1 MYFDVSLPT
10 PAQFPSRFNP
20 ARLASF
26 FLFSSPLSHGR
37 FPIRARLHV
46 KISARS
52 VYFRRKTRVARGAC
66 LRACARGTGGEKVRA
81 ISRATSLSFS
91 LSARWLQQ
99 VEEGKRPLL
108 HHPFLFRGTHLPNP
122 NGCPLMCIAR
132 ALALNM
138 LPRASCQRR
147 SKVPSR
153 TTYCGDSLFP
163 PLLSFLPCRGNRE
176 TERGKEEGRKRVEGF
191 RFLGISI
198 DDSFDDYSWMHVY
211 MQRFEEKVIT
221 CVRTISW
228 IRSEL
233 VSRRGF
239 HFKFWN
245 CIANERTRDP
255 RDI

>member
-66 LRACARGTGGEKVRA
+66 LRACARGTGRGEKVRA
-81 ISRATSLSFS
+81 ISRATSLSLS

-108 HHPFLFRGTHLPNP
+108 HHPFSSSS
-122 NGCPLMCIAR
+122 M
-132 ALALNM
+132 
-138 LPRASCQRR
+138 
-147 SKVPSR
+147 
-153 TTYCGDSLFP
+153 
-163 PLLSFLPCRGNRE
+163 
-176 TERGKEEGRKRVEGF
+176 
-191 RFLGISI
+191 
-198 DDSFDDYSWMHVY
+198 
-211 MQRFEEKVIT
+211 
-221 CVRTISW
+221 
-228 IRSEL
+228 
-233 VSRRGF
+233 
-239 HFKFWN
+239 
-245 CIANERTRDP
+245 ERTYPIQTAAHSCASRAHS
-255 RDI
+255 R

>member
-81 ISRATSLSFS
+81 ISRATSLSLS
-91 LSARWLQQ
+91 LSLLGGCSRS
-99 VEEGKRPLL
+99 KRVKGRCCTTPSLPL
-108 HHPFLFRGTHLPNP
+108 PWNAPNP

-176 TERGKEEGRKRVEGF
+176 TETERGKEEGRKRVEGVS
-191 RFLGISI
+191 FLGN
-198 DDSFDDYSWMHVY
+198 FD
-211 MQRFEEKVIT
+211 
-221 CVRTISW
+221 
-228 IRSEL
+228 
-233 VSRRGF
+233 
-239 HFKFWN
+239 
-245 CIANERTRDP
+245 
-255 RDI
+255 

>member
-66 LRACARGTGGEKVRA
+66 LRACARGTGRGEKVRA

-108 HHPFLFRGTHLPNP
+108 HHPPSLPLPWNALTQSKRLPTHVHRARTRVKHVAPRELPATIKSAVAYHLLWRQPFSPTPFLPS
-122 NGCPLMCIAR
+122 
-132 ALALNM
+132 
-138 LPRASCQRR
+138 LPRKQR
-147 SKVPSR
+147 
-153 TTYCGDSLFP
+153 D
-163 PLLSFLPCRGNRE
+163 RE
-176 TERGKEEGRKRVEGF
+176 RKRG
-191 RFLGISI
+191 G
-198 DDSFDDYSWMHVY
+198 
-211 MQRFEEKVIT
+211 EKE
-221 CVRTISW
+221 S
-228 IRSEL
+228 
-233 VSRRGF
+233 
-239 HFKFWN
+239 
-245 CIANERTRDP
+245 
-255 RDI
+255 